1 MPAGAA
7 CLSFYVQFFNIL
19 PGSMGTL
26 YIRSRTIDNETDL
39 IRNITRMGMTNWEA
53 IKGLVVEEADTY
65 YVDFVASSVKHA

>member
-1 MPAGAA
+1 MAAGAA

-26 YIRSRTIDNETDL
+26 HIRSRTVDNETDGL
-39 IRNITRMGMTNWEA
+39 WNITGVGNTNWEV

-65 YVDFVASSVKHA
+65 YVSLLVAKN